1 MLGSRTLHAS
11 RAFRAAALALTLLS
25 SSAPALHAQP
35 ASTAMAEEDQDD
47 DASTSQPD
55 AALQAGET
63 AALSPDT
70 APADDGAAPA
80 ASVDDGSYCGRQLGS
95 WFYCE
100 RPSPPPRSQVRD
112 PNALHVRKPREIVE
126 LEAYQ
131 KALEEARQV
140 AIWRPTSENVEHYI
154 RMQKVA
160 LDKSSL
166 FSDLWRRAIWTNPDL
181 DYTLQRPTTQIAK
194 AEFDNERSSDRDLF
208 LRSVADQVGVFYVY
222 SGTCGPCRI
231 ASPIIKSFSDRFGVS
246 VKVISTDGAE
256 NPVFGRT
263 LPDHGQLSSW
273 GIDHKVT
280 PALLLFQAPSHVS
293 AQGAL
298 RQTVVNVG
306 DGRQVALRPC
316 MQARGCLTYLGAGV
330 MSVEDIA
337 ERSFI
342 LLSKEP
348 GSDY

>member
-1 MLGSRTLHAS
+1 MLGFRSFHCP
-11 RAFRAAALALTLLS
+11 RALSAVALALALLGS
-25 SSAPALHAQP
+25 SSPLVRAQP
-35 ASTAMAEEDQDD
+35 ATAAAAEDDQDED
-47 DASTSQPD
+47 GSAAQPD
-55 AALQAGET
+55 ASVQAGET
-63 AALSPDT
+63 AVLTSDAASVDEV
-70 APADDGAAPA
+70 AAPA
-80 ASVDDGSYCGRQLGS
+80 ANPDDGSYCGRQLGS

-100 RPSPPPRSQVRD
+100 RPAPPPRAQVLD
-112 PNALHVRKPREIVE
+112 PNALQVRKPQEIVE

-140 AIWRPTSENVEHYI
+140 AIWRPTSENVERYI

-194 AEFDNERSSDRDLF
+194 AEYDNERSSDRNLF
-208 LRSVADQVGVFYVY
+208 LRSVADQVGMFYVY
-222 SGTCGPCRI
+222 SGTCGPCRV
-231 ASPIIKSFSDRFGVS
+231 ASPIIKSFADRFGVS

-263 LPDHGQLSSW
+263 LPDRGQLSSW

-280 PALLLFQAPSHVS
+280 PALLLYQGPSHMS
-293 AQGAL
+293 AQGVP

-316 MQARGCLTYLGAGV
+316 TQARGCLTYLGAGV